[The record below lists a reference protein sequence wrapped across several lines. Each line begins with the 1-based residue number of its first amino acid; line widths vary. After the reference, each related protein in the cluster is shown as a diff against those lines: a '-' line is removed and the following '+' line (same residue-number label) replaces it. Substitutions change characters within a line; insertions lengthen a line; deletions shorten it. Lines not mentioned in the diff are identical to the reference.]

1 MERAAFY
8 PGTFD
13 PFTIGHMS
21 IVERGMRLFDRVVV
35 AVGINGEKHAAMDV
49 EARLEAIRRAVGDMP
64 GVEVMAFTGLAVDAA
79 AECGCNFMLRG
90 VRSVADFDYERN
102 LAQAN
107 RDLSGIETVL
117 LYALPELGHV
127 SSTLVRDL
135 QRHGR
140 DVSAYL
146 P

>member
-1 MERAAFY
+1 MERAALY

-13 PFTIGHMS
+13 PFTVGHLS
-21 IVERGMRLFDRVVV
+21 IVERGLRLFDRVVV
-35 AVGINGEKHAAMDV
+35 AVGINGEKHAATDV
-49 EARLEAIRRAVGDMP
+49 EARLAAIRSAVGHLS
-64 GVEVMAFTGLAVDAA
+64 GVEVLAFTGLAVDAA
-79 AECGCNFMLRG
+79 AECGCGFMLRG

-102 LAQAN
+102 MAQAN
-107 RDLSGIETVL
+107 RDLSGIESVL
-117 LYALPELGHV
+117 LYALSELGHV

-140 DVSAYL
+140 DASAYL